1 MKGTPMDEALKPG
14 LTREFKHTVDDGR
27 AISFMGDDLRVYA
40 TPCIVHDLE
49 YACRDLILEH
59 LEEGRDSVG
68 AHVEIEHLKP
78 TPMGMDVRHIVTVE
92 EVKGRSVTCS
102 IEVHDDMEKVA
113 TARHTR
119 FIVDIARLKTAVAQ
133 KRQAME

>member
-1 MKGTPMDEALKPG
+1 MKPTLTPG
-14 LTREFKHTVDDGR
+14 LTVEVCHTVDDVR

-59 LEEGRDSVG
+59 LEEGQDSVG
-68 AHVEIEHLKP
+68 ARVEIEHLKP
-78 TPMGMDVRHIVTVE
+78 TPIGFEVRHVITVE
-92 EVKGRSVTCS
+92 EVNSRGVTCS
-102 IEVHDDMEKVA
+102 VSVHDDLEKVA

-119 FIVDIARLKTAVAQ
+119 FVVDVARLKKMVGQ
-133 KRQAME
+133 KRDAKG

>member
-1 MKGTPMDEALKPG
+1 MKDALKPG
-14 LTREFKHTVDDGR
+14 LTRETHHTVDDSR

-59 LEEGRDSVG
+59 LDDGHVSVG
-68 AHVEIEHLKP
+68 ARVEIEHLKP
-78 TPMGMDVRHIVTVE
+78 TPIGMAVRHVVTVE
-92 EVKGRSVTCS
+92 EVKGRSVTCA
-102 IEVHDDMEKVA
+102 IEVHDAMEKVA

-119 FIVDIARLKTAVAQ
+119 FIIDIARLKKAVAQ
-133 KRQAME
+133 KRDAMG